1 MAHSGESDIP
11 LEGPVELSDAVVR
24 QRIQELETR
33 IESQAR
39 EIRALEKIEALL
51 DHGRELEAEN
61 RNLRDK
67 VEELRTFW
75 TLSKALSATLNLD
88 ELFRQTL
95 HLIGR
100 SVHGDTYALMRLEED
115 GTRLEVKAAFGAPE
129 EQLRGLSLRLGEG
142 ISGLVAQTGQPVLVP
157 DVSAEPRFLERMS
170 LQGHGSFICVPLR
183 VKKGE
188 VIGVLNAHKPEPP
201 AFTPNDLDLF
211 QAVANEVAMALENA
225 QLYQRTKDLS
235 ARDDL
240 TGLFNRRH
248 FFETLEKEAQRARR
262 YRRVFS
268 LLMLDLDHFKHYN
281 DTHGHLKGDEVL
293 KEVAHLLQ
301 GNVRGADVVAR
312 FGGEEFV
319 MVLPEITKQGGML
332 AAEKIRAAMEQHPFF
347 GRDRQPGG
355 RMTATIGVAT
365 YPEDSENSL
374 ELVDLADQAM
384 YLGKQQG
391 GNRVVVLPQPN
402 GTSLDPQE
410 LAPTGP
416 PLSFP
421 SSAIRKNLMVNGRSP
436 VDRIQIL

>member
-1 MAHSGESDIP
+1 M
-11 LEGPVELSDAVVR
+11 ELSDDVVR
-24 QRIQELETR
+24 LRIQELESR
-33 IESQAR
+33 IQIQAR
-39 EIRALEKIEALL
+39 EIRALEKIETLL
-51 DHGRELEAEN
+51 DRGRELEAEN
-61 RNLRDK
+61 RSLRDK

-75 TLSKALSATLNLD
+75 ALSKTLSATLNVD

-100 SVHGDTYALMRLEED
+100 SVHGDIYALMRLEED
-115 GTRLEVKAAFGAPE
+115 GSRLEVKAAFGASE
-129 EQLRGLSLRLGEG
+129 VQLQGLSLRLGEG

-170 LQGHGSFICVPLR
+170 LQEHGSFLCVPLR
-183 VKKGE
+183 AKKGE
-188 VIGVLNAHKPEPP
+188 VIGVLNAHKPEPH

-225 QLYQRTKDLS
+225 QLYQRTKELS

-248 FFETLEKEAQRARR
+248 FFDILEKEAQRARR

-268 LLMLDLDHFKHYN
+268 LLMLDLDQFKHYN

-301 GNVRGADVVAR
+301 ASVRGADVVTR

-347 GRDRQPGG
+347 GCERQPGG

-365 YPEDSENSL
+365 YPEDSEDSL
-374 ELVDLADQAM
+374 ELVDLADRAM

-391 GNRVVVLPQPN
+391 GNRVAVLPLPN
-402 GTSLDPQE
+402 GTSGDPQE
-410 LAPTGP
+410 LAPRGP
-416 PLSFP
+416 GFSHFY
-421 SSAIRKNLMVNGRSP
+421 SASRKTVMTNGRSLA
-436 VDRIQIL
+436 DRIQIL